1 MMGLSTSAH
10 QAQTQTMTLAPQMRT
25 GIELLA
31 MNLPELRLRL
41 DREMSENP
49 CIEDVEQSLV
59 GDTVS
64 GKLQEAEE
72 RTDGDAEGY
81 PEDDFEPE
89 YGTASAIT
97 ADEEANERRQRF
109 FDSQTKEE
117 TLEEHLLAQ
126 LEMADVPPEDMPVA
140 ELIIGELDDNGFFV
154 GSIPDLVMVTGE
166 DEAKIQSVRE
176 RIMQLDP
183 PGCAARNAK
192 ECLLA
197 QMDKLDGSPFQ
208 DDVRELVENHLEDVG
223 NGRIAAVERAMGV
236 SHERYADILR
246 ELRTLDPFPG
256 RAFAHGG
263 KSVSYV
269 NPEVHAVKTKDGWWA
284 DVDERS
290 LPEIHISPKYEK
302 MLSDPNVDRK
312 TKSYIRERIAS
323 ARSIIEA
330 VERRQETIRSIAQAI
345 IDAQPGFFERG
356 LKGLKPLTMQQ
367 IADKVG
373 VHHTTVSRT
382 VRDKYMSTPK
392 GVVELRKFFAS
403 GVMSESGE
411 QVATDAVKDCL
422 RTIIEKEDA
431 KHPYSDEKL
440 SELLKKAGYPVA
452 RRTVAK
458 YRAALGIPG
467 TAERRR

>member
-1 MMGLSTSAH
+1 MIGLSTSAH

-223 NGRIAAVERAMGV
+223 NGRIAAVERAKFENNEGAGV
-236 SHERYADILR
+236 QAYYNAVVYDADVNKNAAKASGRVPRRGAGGGGRSGSALR
-246 ELRTLDPFPG
+246 RADLSLRTAPRFRGP
-256 RAFAHGG
+256 
-263 KSVSYV
+263 
-269 NPEVHAVKTKDGWWA
+269 
-284 DVDERS
+284 S
-290 LPEIHISPKYEK
+290 L
-302 MLSDPNVDRK
+302 
-312 TKSYIRERIAS
+312 
-323 ARSIIEA
+323 
-330 VERRQETIRSIAQAI
+330 RRQPGGRS
-345 IDAQPGFFERG
+345 PPPHRG
-356 LKGLKPLTMQQ
+356 GIVGL
-367 IADKVG
+367 
-373 VHHTTVSRT
+373 
-382 VRDKYMSTPK
+382 
-392 GVVELRKFFAS
+392 
-403 GVMSESGE
+403 
-411 QVATDAVKDCL
+411 
-422 RTIIEKEDA
+422 
-431 KHPYSDEKL
+431 
-440 SELLKKAGYPVA
+440 
-452 RRTVAK
+452 
-458 YRAALGIPG
+458 
-467 TAERRR
+467 

>member
-1 MMGLSTSAH
+1 
-10 QAQTQTMTLAPQMRT
+10 MTLAPQMRT

-140 ELIIGELDDNGFFV
+140 ELIIGELDDNGFFI

-223 NGRIAAVERAMGV
+223 NGRIAAVEHAMGI

-323 ARSIIEA
+323 AKAIIEA

-345 IDAQPGFFERG
+345 IDAQPDVFAQRTMNA
-356 LKGLKPLTMQQ
+356 LRPLTMQQ
-367 IADKVG
+367 VVDVVG
-373 VHHTTVSRT
+373 VHGTTVSRT
-382 VRDKYMSTPK
+382 VRNKYMRAPFGT
-392 GVVELRKFFAS
+392 VELRKFFTGGLAT
-403 GVMSESGE
+403 ESGE
-411 QVATDAVKDCL
+411 TVSNTSVQRQIRELIAA
-422 RTIIEKEDA
+422 EDA
-431 KHPYSDEKL
+431 TSPLSDDRIAAI
-440 SELLKKAGYPVA
+440 LKAKGITIA
-452 RRTVAK
+452 RLTVAK
-458 YRAALGIPG
+458 YRIELGIPG
-467 TAERRR
+467 AIERRLKS